1 MTTNRRRYLAGTSL
15 SSALRYL
22 PVCPPVYRS
31 SQINRKMTKKETTL
45 KLTKK
50 PSVMLGFILSRGISF
65 SSYRF
70 LYRVSYRSFHRLFWR
85 FLFRLSFFFCLFI
98 LISVFFLCFCSYFCL
113 SLTFILS
120 HSPCFLACL

>member
-1 MTTNRRRYLAGTSL
+1 MTTSRRRYLAGTSL

-22 PVCPPVYRS
+22 PVGPPVYRS

-85 FLFRLSFFFCLFI
+85 FLFRLSFLF
-98 LISVFFLCFCSYFCL
+98 LSFHSYFCL
-113 SLTFILS
+113 FPVLLFLFLSLFTFLFRFI
-120 HSPCFLACL
+120 FLLFLLF